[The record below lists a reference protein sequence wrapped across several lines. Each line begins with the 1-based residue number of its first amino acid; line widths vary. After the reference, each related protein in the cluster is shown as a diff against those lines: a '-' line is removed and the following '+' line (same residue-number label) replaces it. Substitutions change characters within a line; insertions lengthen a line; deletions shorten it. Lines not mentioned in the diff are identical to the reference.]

1 MTRGETLKLIFLIK
15 QLYPGKNGFVS
26 MGESELKATA
36 ETWSMMLEDV
46 DFGLAQQALKRHAS
60 LSSFAPSIAE
70 LRKEAVSA
78 VAGEKITG
86 DEAWEIILSAVRK
99 YGYARKQ
106 EGISQM
112 PETVQPMARRW
123 FDEICVTENDVL
135 GVTRGQFLKAWAIHE
150 DKEQTMKQL
159 PGGISEAITKM
170 LQEKRMLL
178 EAEV

>member
-1 MTRGETLKLIFLIK
+1 MTRAETLKLIFLIK

-26 MGESELKATA
+26 MGESELKSTA

-78 VAGEKITG
+78 VDGEKITG
-86 DEAWEIILSAVRK
+86 DEAWEIILGAVRK

-112 PETVQPMARRW
+112 PEAVQPMARRW

-170 LQEKRMLL
+170 LQDKRLLL